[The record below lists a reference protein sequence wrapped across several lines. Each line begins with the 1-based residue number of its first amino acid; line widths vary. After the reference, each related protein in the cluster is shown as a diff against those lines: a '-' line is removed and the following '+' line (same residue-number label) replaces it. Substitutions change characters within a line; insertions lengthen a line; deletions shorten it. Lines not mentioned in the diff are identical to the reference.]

1 MSRVRT
7 RPASY
12 SSQDG
17 GTYQMYA
24 GQIRARVFA
33 KGWRVRLRPYCSGN
47 LPLFLSIS
55 RPTQDSRTGIP
66 HPHDLPR
73 TKVHAKGDEKAAA
86 SDPTALKMAGGG
98 VVAESSRCDAMPA
111 TFDLP
116 TLLAQ

>member
-1 MSRVRT
+1 MVS
-7 RPASY
+7 AM
-12 SSQDG
+12 DEG
-17 GTYQMYA
+17 
-24 GQIRARVFA
+24 RARP
-33 KGWRVRLRPYCSGN
+33 GWRVRLRPYCSGN

-98 VVAESSRCDAMPA
+98 VVADEDGVSHRCSRQGQAGRAEGEAEGVTVSS
-111 TFDLP
+111 
-116 TLLAQ
+116 Q